1 MSERKDGKMG
11 LLVILREDKVH
22 QFGLP
27 LPKYLL
33 KGEKN
38 KVTGLRQVKENL
50 FRHSLQLNSL
60 IDGHP

>member
-1 MSERKDGKMG
+1 M
-11 LLVILREDKVH
+11 H